1 MSFKLNKSDY
11 KTLEYIAEYRI
22 LTVTQIATIFHKS
35 RQVVRRRLNNL
46 EQAGFIEIT
55 GHEIGRG
62 RGRPESYQGLTK
74 CGVDLL
80 RDKGL
85 VGRDV
90 PYENVAPV
98 RNHLIDHQFLLNWF
112 RIHLNEVEK
121 VVSNINVKFFAST
134 SPALPEDK
142 NGCILITNYSP
153 VPDNGIQGVKFT
165 PDAAFSISDS
175 DEDMTCLYFLEVD
188 RGTETR
194 ASTRRDMTDVRQKL
208 VNYQWYFHSQA
219 YKRYEQVFKCQLHGF
234 RLLFLTSTAGRLSAL
249 CELTQR
255 LRPSNFV
262 YLTEISRLF
271 PEGVSAEIWT
281 KGNDINGPQQSI
293 LDDLC
298 CKAPL
303 P

>member
-22 LTVTQIATIFHKS
+22 LTVTQIDAIFHKS

-62 RGRPESYQGLTK
+62 RGRPENHLGITEL
-74 CGVDLL
+74 GVDIL
-80 RDKGL
+80 RDKGML
-85 VGRDV
+85 NKEI
-90 PYENVAPV
+90 PYEKVCAECFFAP
-98 RNHLIDHQFLLNWF
+98 DHQLLLNWF

-134 SPALPEDK
+134 SPSLPEDQ
-142 NGCILITNYSP
+142 NGRTLITNYSP
-153 VPDNGIQGVKFT
+153 VPGSSIQGVQFI

-175 DEDMTCLYFLEVD
+175 DKDKTCLYFLEVD

-208 VNYQWYFHSQA
+208 INYQWYFQSKA
-219 YKRYEQVFKCQLHGF
+219 YKRYEQVFKCQLRGF

-262 YLTEISRLF
+262 W
-271 PEGVSAEIWT
+271 PA
-281 KGNDINGPQQSI
+281 PQK
-293 LDDLC
+293 LYHL
-298 CKAPL
+298 K
-303 P
+303 

>member
-11 KTLEYIAEYRI
+11 KILECIAEYRM
-22 LTVTQIATIFHKS
+22 LTVTQIAAIFHKS

-46 EQAGFIEIT
+46 EQAGLIEIA
-55 GHEIGRG
+55 GHEIERG

-74 CGVDLL
+74 CGVDVLRNRGLL
-80 RDKGL
+80 NKEI
-85 VGRDV
+85 
-90 PYENVAPV
+90 PYKKVCADFSA
-98 RNHLIDHQFLLNWF
+98 HDHQLLLNWF

-121 VVSNINVKFFAST
+121 VVSNINIKFFVST

-194 ASTRRDMTDVRQKL
+194 ASTRRAMTDVRQKL
-208 VNYQWYFHSQA
+208 INYQWYFHSKA
-219 YKRYEQVFKCQLHGF
+219 YKRYEQVFKCQLRGF
-234 RLLFLTSTAGRLSAL
+234 RVLFLTTTMGRLNAL
-249 CELTQR
+249 CELTQQFR
-255 LRPSNFV
+255 SSNFV

-281 KGNDINGPQQSI
+281 KGDDINGPQQSI

>member
-1 MSFKLNKSDY
+1 MSFKLNKSDC
-11 KTLEYIAEYRI
+11 KTLECIAEYRM
-22 LTVTQIATIFHKS
+22 LTVTQIAAIFHKS
-35 RQVVRRRLNNL
+35 KQVVRRRLNNL
-46 EQAGFIEIT
+46 ERAGFIEIA

-74 CGVDLL
+74 CGVDVLRNRGLL
-80 RDKGL
+80 NKKK
-85 VGRDV
+85 
-90 PYENVAPV
+90 PYKKVCADDLFAL
-98 RNHLIDHQFLLNWF
+98 NHQLLLNWF

-121 VVSNINVKFFAST
+121 VVSRVNVKFFAHN
-134 SPALPEDK
+134 SPTLPEDQ
-142 NGCILITNYSP
+142 NGRTLITNYSP
-153 VPDNGIQGVKFT
+153 VPGSSIQGVQFI

-175 DEDMTCLYFLEVD
+175 DKDKTCLYFLEVD

-208 VNYQWYFHSQA
+208 INYQWYFQSKA
-219 YKRYEQVFKCQLHGF
+219 YKRYEQVFKCQLRGF

-271 PEGVSAEIWT
+271 PEGVSTEIWSQRQT
-281 KGNDINGPQQSI
+281 
-293 LDDLC
+293 LF
-298 CKAPL
+298 
-303 P
+303 